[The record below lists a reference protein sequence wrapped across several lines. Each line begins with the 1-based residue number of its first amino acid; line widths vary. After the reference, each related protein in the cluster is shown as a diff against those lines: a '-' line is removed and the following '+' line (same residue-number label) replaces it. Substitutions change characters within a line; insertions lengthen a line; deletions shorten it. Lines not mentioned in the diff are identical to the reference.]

1 MAIDF
6 EKFNREFGG
15 KKAVEE
21 MNKAKDKEFPEIPDG
36 KYICTLAKLELG
48 ESNKGKPMVKGQFK
62 IKEGKFKNQ
71 LLFYNGVMV
80 AEDPEYNGFVKHNVL
95 SFLRSLDVF
104 DEVEIDF
111 DGNYEH
117 FNDLLLDIA
126 EESEVLT
133 FEIKKYVNKGYDR
146 LECTGT
152 FED

>member
-36 KYICTLAKLELG
+36 KYICTRAKLELG